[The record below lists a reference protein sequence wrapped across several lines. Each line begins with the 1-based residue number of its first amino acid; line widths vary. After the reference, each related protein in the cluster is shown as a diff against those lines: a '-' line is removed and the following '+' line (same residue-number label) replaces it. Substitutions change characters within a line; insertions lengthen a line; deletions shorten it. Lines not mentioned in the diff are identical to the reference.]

1 MRTTGIF
8 VLVLFLLAAC
18 TDRGGTPRNII
29 PKDSMASVLWDI
41 IQADQFSTYYLT
53 KDSAK
58 DIKKETMKLYGA
70 VFDLHHV
77 SRDEFQKSLEFYY
90 SRPDLNREIFD
101 SLAAR
106 GNRKR
111 GEMYKS
117 VPKKPDSTKN
127 LRGAGTHPDSTHGK
141 HPVIVPAVKKAD
153 SIKNLNLPKAAPARN
168 TGHQPT
174 DLFKQPGAAGKPG
187 RQVFPTERG
196 GDRKPGNL
204 FKPDSSKKVLIR

>member
-8 VLVLFLLAAC
+8 VLALFLLGAC
-18 TDRGGTPRNII
+18 TDRGGTPGNII

-41 IQADQFSTYYLT
+41 IQADQFSAYYLT

-117 VPKKPDSTKN
+117 SPKKPDSTKH
-127 LRGAGTHPDSTHGK
+127 LPKAGIHPDSAHGK
-141 HPVIVPAVKKAD
+141 PSVTVPVVKKTD
-153 SIKNLNLPKAAPARN
+153 SVKNLNLPKSAPPQNA
-168 TGHQPT
+168 GHQPT
-174 DLFKQPGAAGKPG
+174 DLFKPGAAGKPG

-196 GDRKPGNL
+196 GERKPGNI
-204 FKPDSSKKVLIR
+204 FKPDTSKKILVR